1 MLQEYTSRFYQPV
14 TPSTYQNICMV
25 QPFLVI
31 SDSLFSS
38 SEILTLEGL
47 PPLSGTSMNIKN
59 LDYLIFSIPYISQ
72 VISIPPIS
80 DQFPINT
87 HRNIYV
93 LSIDNEDPSLA
104 STDVQL
110 LQDKQ
115 KCTIYFSVTITLDP
129 IYTSALTSLEE
140 HLSLF
145 DQVRPPIRVYHP
157 PS

>member
-1 MLQEYTSRFYQPV
+1 
-14 TPSTYQNICMV
+14 MV
-25 QPFLVI
+25 QPSLDI

-38 SEILTLEGL
+38 SEILNLEVL
-47 PPLSGTSMNIKN
+47 LPLSGTPMNIKI
-59 LDYLIFSIPYISQ
+59 LDDTIFYIPYISQ

-110 LQDKQ
+110 IQDKQ
-115 KCTIYFSVTITLDP
+115 KCTISFSVTLTLNP
-129 IYTSALTSLEE
+129 RHKSALPSFEE